1 MKKDSALI
9 QKDYSF
15 LQEMST
21 EELQEILRR
30 DMDLDRDESDVDLIL
45 NVMEVLD
52 ARENESKSEQDT
64 ENALVK
70 LRELID
76 SRDAM
81 FAEAVSSGEKNSSR
95 EKSGRNKRLW
105 QRIGSIAAIVVLVI
119 SIGFTA
125 ANAKGYDLWGGM
137 VRWTKET
144 FSFGEKKESFDRNVA
159 FANLDAIL
167 QDLGITEPTL
177 PTWLPEQYFC
187 EDIQVFESPSERRIS
202 AFATANKNSLF
213 IHITETIQEDTN
225 PRHYEISDDSVY
237 TYEVHGVTHYIAKNN
252 NSTRIVWANGNIQ
265 VELEFIA
272 FSLDAKR
279 IIDSIYEG

>member
-1 MKKDSALI
+1 VKKDSALI

-21 EELQEILRR
+21 EELQEILCR

-81 FAEAVSSGEKNSSR
+81 FAEAVSSGKNNSSR

-105 QRIGSIAAIVVLVI
+105 LRIGSIAAIVVLVI

-144 FSFGEKKESFDRNVA
+144 FSFGEKKAA
-159 FANLDAIL
+159 FSTNETFEELKEALIQN
-167 QDLGITEPTL
+167 GITIPVL
-177 PTWLPEQYFC
+177 PTWLQEQYTFD
-187 EDIQVFESPSERRIS
+187 DIRVYSEPSGCRIT
-202 AFATANKNSLF
+202 AIATSNENTLF
-213 IHITETIQEDTN
+213 YQLTSINEND
-225 PRHYEISDDSVY
+225 PGDRKYEINGDSVQQY
-237 TYEVHGVTHYIAKNN
+237 DVNGITHYYMTNEDSVLIIWANN
-252 NSTRIVWANGNIQ
+252 NCQIMMEFSDSNI
-265 VELEFIA
+265 
-272 FSLDAKR
+272 DAQK
-279 IIDSIYEG
+279 IIDSIYVG

>member
-1 MKKDSALI
+1 MKKDSELI
-9 QKDYSF
+9 QKDFSF
-15 LQEMST
+15 LQKMST

-30 DMDLDRDESDVDLIL
+30 DMDLDEDESDMDLVL
-45 NVMEVLD
+45 NVMEVLE
-52 ARENESKSEQDT
+52 ARENESESEQDA

-70 LRELID
+70 LRELIN
-76 SRDAM
+76 SRAAM
-81 FAEAVSSGEKNSSR
+81 FAEDVSSENINSPDKPRRS
-95 EKSGRNKRLW
+95 ELLW
-105 QRIGSIAAIVVLVI
+105 LRIGSVAALVALVI

-177 PTWLPEQYFC
+177 PNWLPEQYFC

-225 PRHYEISDDSVY
+225 PRHYGISDDSVY

-279 IIDSIYEG
+279 IIDSIYER

>member
-1 MKKDSALI
+1 VKKDSELI
-9 QKDYSF
+9 QKDFSF
-15 LQEMST
+15 LQKMST

-30 DMDLDRDESDVDLIL
+30 DMDLDEDESDMDLVL
-45 NVMEVLD
+45 NVMEVLE
-52 ARENESKSEQDT
+52 ARENESESEQDA

-70 LRELID
+70 LRELIN
-76 SRDAM
+76 SRAAM
-81 FAEAVSSGEKNSSR
+81 FAEDVSSENINSPDKPRRS
-95 EKSGRNKRLW
+95 ELLW
-105 QRIGSIAAIVVLVI
+105 LRIGSVAALVALVI

-177 PTWLPEQYFC
+177 PNWLPEQYFC

-279 IIDSIYEG
+279 IIDSIYER